1 VTHARPLVVV
11 LPAFLLTRAAIFF
24 SATSA
29 TDSIVYHQYGV
40 AARVA
45 SVAELFRQHDT
56 EYPQLAVAFSAGV
69 GWLADQ
75 LPDGVEQLISA
86 RKSKPPDL
94 GTARFQVALGLVLFM
109 VDLAALALI
118 ALFSRKSEP
127 REQTWRLGLY
137 VAITAA
143 LGPIL
148 YDRLDLVVGFS
159 AIVALAALARG
170 WPIASYMILTAG
182 AAFKIVP
189 MLLAPV
195 FVLAAAAQSQRF
207 WPAFW
212 RHSAYAGLILLAW
225 PVLVYCF
232 GGGDRAFVFLKYHSA
247 RGLELGSAY
256 SVPVLLADSCEVRY
270 EYGGYALRGSLAD
283 SVARASP
290 AIAAIPLVLAVLV
303 AGHALR
309 RASDRDRVMLTAS
322 GCVLV
327 WLSFILTGKVG
338 SPQYL
343 LWVAPL
349 VPLLPLRNQ
358 WDYRAAGVFVAACV
372 LTTLTYPYLWPNVH
386 GVAVPDRPGVWSGPN
401 GLGFALMIGRWLAIA
416 GYTIWLFVRLATF
429 TPEPASR

>member
-1 VTHARPLVVV
+1 MTQARPLVVV

-24 SATSA
+24 AATSA

-56 EYPQLAVAFSAGV
+56 EYPQLAVLFSAGV
-69 GWLADQ
+69 GWVADQ
-75 LPDGVEQLISA
+75 LPEGVERLIGA
-86 RKSKPPDL
+86 RKSKPPDIC
-94 GTARFQVALGLVLFM
+94 TARFQVALGLVLF
-109 VDLAALALI
+109 VLDLATLALV
-118 ALFSRKSEP
+118 AQLTRKSDP
-127 REQTWRLGLY
+127 RERTWRLGLY
-137 VAITAA
+137 VVITAA

-170 WPIASYMILTAG
+170 WPIASYAILTAG

-189 MLLAPV
+189 VLLVPV
-195 FVLAAAAQSQRF
+195 FVLASAARSPQF
-207 WPAFW
+207 WPALW
-212 RHSAYAGLILLAW
+212 RQSAYAAAILVAW
-225 PVLVYCF
+225 PILIYFF

-256 SVPVLLADSCEVRY
+256 CVPVLLADSCEVRY

-283 SVARASP
+283 TVARVSL
-290 AIAAIPLVLAVLV
+290 AIAAISLVLAVL
-303 AGHALR
+303 AASRALR
-309 RASDRDRVMLTAS
+309 RVGDPDRTTVAAC

-343 LWVAPL
+343 LWLAPL
-349 VPLLPLRNQ
+349 VPLLPLRNK
-358 WDYRAAGVFVAACV
+358 WDYRAAVGFVVACV

-386 GVAVPDRPGVWSGPN
+386 GAAVADRPGVWSGPN
-401 GLGFALMIGRWLAIA
+401 GLGFALLIGRWGTIA
-416 GYTIWLFVRLATF
+416 SYTIWLFVRLATF
-429 TPEPASR
+429 ASEPAPK